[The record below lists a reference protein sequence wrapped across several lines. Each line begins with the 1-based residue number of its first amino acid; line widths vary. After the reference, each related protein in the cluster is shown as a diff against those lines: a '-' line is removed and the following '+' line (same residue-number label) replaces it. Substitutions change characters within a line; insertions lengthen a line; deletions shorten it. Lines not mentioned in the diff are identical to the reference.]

1 MQHFYCKDV
10 LSHIENA
17 STNESIFR
25 CDGYNLSLKDHQ
37 NRHRLLSVDFFNTP
51 ILTTAPNQ
59 VVPCRCSAFGFSSPS
74 NNEWG
79 FKGERKDLISNSYLL
94 GNGRRL
100 YNPSIMRFTSPDPLS
115 PLSKG
120 GLNCYA
126 FTLNDPINNSDPTG
140 LFIQRAVDFIAQKIM
155 PKKTYSGNIV
165 WQHDGIIAFTNKR
178 RTDGNLDT
186 LYISSHGAPGILT
199 GDEYSYTAIDIYRIL
214 EHKSIKMQGRQTHI
228 LACNSST
235 PKSFGG
241 YSFAD
246 EMAKLTGA
254 QSSGYDRFVSVSDE
268 IDKSGKILS
277 HRLWDPLTHF
287 LGLATSTK
295 VRRGNIRN
303 PHKTQ
308 STGPGGRH
316 W

>member
-1 MQHFYCKDV
+1 M
-10 LSHIENA
+10 
-17 STNESIFR
+17 TFR
-25 CDGYNLSLKDHQ
+25 Y
-37 NRHRLLSVDFFNTP
+37 
-51 ILTTAPNQ
+51 
-59 VVPCRCSAFGFSSPS
+59 SAFGFSSPS
-74 NNEWG
+74 NHEWG

-100 YNPSIMRFTSPDPLS
+100 YSPSIMRFTSPDPLS
-115 PLSKG
+115 PFSKG
-120 GLNCYA
+120 GLNGYA

-140 LFIQRAVDFIAQKIM
+140 LFIQRASNFIARNLM
-155 PKKTYSGNIV
+155 PKKTYRGNIV
-165 WQHDGIIAFTNKR
+165 WQHDGIIAFTDKR
-178 RTDGNLDT
+178 RTDENLDT

-199 GDEYSYTAIDIYRIL
+199 GDEYNYSAKHIYRIL
-214 EHKSIKMQGRQTHI
+214 EHEGIKMQGRQTHI
-228 LACNSST
+228 LACNSAT
-235 PKSFGG
+235 PEFFGG

-254 QSSGYDRFVSVSDE
+254 QSSGYDHFVSVSDE

-277 HRLWDPLTHF
+277 HRLWDPLSHF
-287 LGLATSTK
+287 LGLVTSTK

-308 STGPGGRH
+308 NTGQGGRH